1 MRSRCSPA
9 SWRRQK
15 IEMQVPCP
23 SPVPYIGRAKRRP
36 EPQAERSDGPCGTSP
51 CATAEERSAMGCAGN
66 LALREL
72 THCAC
77 SSVVNA
83 VNGASCAMQPM
94 AQAPQ
99 VARSASGGSGAPG
112 SPSFAYFS
120 WRSKK
125 SESSCGGEN
134 PASER
139 RSASGVH
146 RNQCFKTSLRD
157 RDVPPAVQSLSLAI
171 AQEKVTKEKAT
182 PVPTSLRWRSGQPAV
197 LAAWAHCTTRTTH
210 CVRSARTSAM
220 SQFTKREV
228 PRAAQATALLGV
240 GTGVGAGSHT
250 GHRCAR
256 PPYFLA
262 LPAARSASITET
274 TTHLGDIP

>member
-1 MRSRCSPA
+1 MRCASIWKTPRRMPADSSKTDMKSRLSARSTPSLA
-9 SWRRQK
+9 
-15 IEMQVPCP
+15 PCF
-23 SPVPYIGRAKRRP
+23 GRAQRWP

-66 LALREL
+66 LALQHL

-77 SSVVNA
+77 PSVVNA

-94 AQAPQ
+94 ARAPQ
-99 VARSASGGSGAPG
+99 VARSVSGGTGAPG

-125 SESSCGGEN
+125 SESSCGGEI
-134 PASER
+134 PASSS
-139 RSASGVH
+139 RSTVGVH
-146 RNQCFKTSLRD
+146 RNTALKQAPGTGICPRQCSHFL
-157 RDVPPAVQSLSLAI
+157 LL
-171 AQEKVTKEKAT
+171 AQEKVTKEKAA
-182 PVPTSLRWRSGQPAV
+182 PVPPSLRWRSGQPAV

-220 SQFTKREV
+220 SQLLKREV
-228 PRAAQATALLGV
+228 PRAAQSTALLGV

-256 PPYFLA
+256 PCP
-262 LPAARSASITET
+262 
-274 TTHLGDIP
+274 

>member
-1 MRSRCSPA
+1 
-9 SWRRQK
+9 
-15 IEMQVPCP
+15 
-23 SPVPYIGRAKRRP
+23 
-36 EPQAERSDGPCGTSP
+36 
-51 CATAEERSAMGCAGN
+51 MGCAGN
-66 LALREL
+66 LALQHL

-77 SSVVNA
+77 SSVVSEA
-83 VNGASCAMQPM
+83 NGASCAMQPM
-94 AQAPQ
+94 ARAPQ
-99 VARSASGGSGAPG
+99 VARSASGGTGAPG

-125 SESSCGGEN
+125 NESSCGGEN
-134 PASER
+134 PASSF
-139 RSASGVH
+139 RSAVGVH
-146 RNQCFKTSLRD
+146 RKHCFETSTRD
-157 RDVPPAVQSLSLAI
+157 RDMPPAVQSLSLAI

-182 PVPTSLRWRSGQPAV
+182 PVPPSLRWRSGQPAV

-256 PPYFLA
+256 PRQFL
-262 LPAARSASITET
+262 LTPSS
-274 TTHLGDIP
+274 PP